1 MLPKEIITEV
11 VDKETGEIIEVSNFK
26 NGLLYGLF
34 AVISNKTVREK
45 EKFLVRWF
53 NKNKA
58 VPGAIME
65 RTNRGYFI
73 DGYNV
78 DEKSVERWFSMT
90 GLDRKWKPKPKKQ
103 FKPKKTVKKTVK

>member
-11 VDKETGEIIEVSNFK
+11 VDKETGEVIEVSNFE

-34 AVISNKTVREK
+34 SVVSNKTVREN

-53 NKNKA
+53 NKDKT
-58 VPGAIME
+58 VPGAVMT

-78 DEKSVERWFSMT
+78 DERSIKLWFNLT
-90 GLDRKWKPKPKKQ
+90 KLDRNWKPKPKKQ
-103 FKPKKTVKKTVK
+103 WKKKTTKK